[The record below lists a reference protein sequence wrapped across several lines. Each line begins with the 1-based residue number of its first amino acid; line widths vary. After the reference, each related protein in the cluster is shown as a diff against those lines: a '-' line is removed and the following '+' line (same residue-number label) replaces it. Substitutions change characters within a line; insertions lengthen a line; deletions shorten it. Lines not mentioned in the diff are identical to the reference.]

1 MKSVIFFI
9 NANNTNQ
16 TVCECVCVCARV
28 HACKCVCMCMCVCVC
43 VTGTLGVGK
52 EEEGIKQARFFIYYN
67 VLIITSLVVMYALP
81 VLTGIST
88 V

>member
-1 MKSVIFFI
+1 M
-9 NANNTNQ
+9 
-16 TVCECVCVCARV
+16 CVCVCACACMQVCV
-28 HACKCVCMCMCVCVC
+28 HVRVCVC

>member
-16 TVCECVCVCARV
+16 TVCECVCVCACAHMQVCVHVRV
-28 HACKCVCMCMCVCVC
+28 CVCVC
-43 VTGTLGVGK
+43 DWDIRSGEGRG
-52 EEEGIKQARFFIYYN
+52 GIKQARFFMYSN

-81 VLTGIST
+81 MLTGIST

>member
-1 MKSVIFFI
+1 MLIILTRRCV
-9 NANNTNQ
+9 N
-16 TVCECVCVCARV
+16 VCVCVHVCMHASVCACAR
-28 HACKCVCMCMCVCVC
+28 VCVC